1 MGQGLPQAALRAP
14 CSRLMVTA
22 ARLASLPRTSQW
34 DGSETA
40 RGSCAVGRL
49 GGAAGAASGPG
60 GKVVAWGSRSP
71 QASGQCPPR
80 PGQAAVGAGSSW
92 PGLSLPAASR
102 FLPSSWGPGP
112 ASRRHPHLHRWTPGR
127 LGAGRHTS
135 GPAGRGGCSPGP
147 GAAPFWCPGTSAR
160 GAAAPCRA
168 GRGRCRATAA
178 ASPAPRCTCGHRALS
193 LDPPGPAACAHGPAT
208 RCQEGLHTQA
218 LAEVLLCPFCGG
230 AC

>member
-1 MGQGLPQAALRAP
+1 MGRSAGTVVMAHGHG
-14 CSRLMVTA
+14 CSPGQPPLI
-22 ARLASLPRTSQW
+22 SQW
-34 DGSETA
+34 DRSETA
-40 RGSCAVGRL
+40 GGSCAVGQL
-49 GGAAGAASGPG
+49 GGGRQGWLLTPAERWWLGYPGHPRPLGSALHALDRELMARTESARGLPLPPQYLGPGAASH
-60 GKVVAWGSRSP
+60 
-71 QASGQCPPR
+71 
-80 PGQAAVGAGSSW
+80 
-92 PGLSLPAASR
+92 
-102 FLPSSWGPGP
+102 
-112 ASRRHPHLHRWTPGR
+112 RHPHLHHWTLGG

-135 GPAGRGGCSPGP
+135 GPAGGGGCSPGP
-147 GAAPFWCPGTSAR
+147 GPVPFWCPGTSAR

-193 LDPPGPAACAHGPAT
+193 LDPPGPAAGAHGPAA